1 MKKSELKEIIKE
13 EIKKFLREQEP
24 EEEQNPELSIG
35 DKIEPEPEPEAEPS
49 PEPNE
54 PESELPKE
62 KPLQNI
68 SKLEAAQK
76 IRDTKGRVFTVT
88 FIKKS
93 NGEKRVM
100 NARLGVKAYLRGGVL
115 PYDPNTKGLI
125 PCYDI
130 QKKDYTM
137 INIPGI
143 INLKTGGVE
152 YNVV

>member
-1 MKKSELKEIIKE
+1 
-13 EIKKFLREQEP
+13 
-24 EEEQNPELSIG
+24 
-35 DKIEPEPEPEAEPS
+35 
-49 PEPNE
+49 
-54 PESELPKE
+54 
-62 KPLQNI
+62 
-68 SKLEAAQK
+68 
-76 IRDTKGRVFTVT
+76 
-88 FIKKS
+88 
-93 NGEKRVM
+93 M

-143 INLKTGGVE
+143 VNLKTGGVE

>member
-13 EIKKFLREQEP
+13 ELKRILKEQEP
-24 EEEQNPELSIG
+24 EQDPELNIG
-35 DKIEPEPEPEAEPS
+35 DRVEPEAEPEPEPET
-49 PEPNE
+49 
-54 PESELPKE
+54 PESEIPKE
-62 KPLQNI
+62 QPLQNI

-76 IRDTKGRVFTVT
+76 IRDTKGQIFTVT

-100 NARLGVKAYLRGGVL
+100 NARLGVKAYLKGGVL

-125 PCYDI
+125 PVYDI
-130 QKKDYTM
+130 QSKEYKM

-143 INLKTGGVE
+143 INLKAKGIE

>member
-1 MKKSELKEIIKE
+1 MKRSELKEIIKNGLKRLFE
-13 EIKKFLREQEP
+13 VEPDPNTELEP
-24 EEEQNPELSIG
+24 ELNIG
-35 DKIEPEPEPEAEPS
+35 DKIEPEPEAEPT
-49 PEPNE
+49 PEPDQ
-54 PESELPKE
+54 PESTLPKE
-62 KPLQNI
+62 QPLQNI

-88 FIKKS
+88 FIKRS
-93 NGEKRVM
+93 NGQKRVM

-143 INLKTGGVE
+143 VNLKTGGVE

>member
-1 MKKSELKEIIKE
+1 MKKSELKEIIRE
-13 EIKKFLREQEP
+13 ELKQIFKEQEP
-24 EEEQNPELSIG
+24 ELNIG
-35 DKIEPEPEPEAEPS
+35 DRVEPEPEAELA
-49 PEPNE
+49 PEPE
-54 PESELPKE
+54 TPESEIPE
-62 KPLQNI
+62 EQPLQNI

-76 IRDTKGRVFTVT
+76 IRDTKGQIFTVT

-125 PCYDI
+125 PVYDI
-130 QKKDYTM
+130 QAKDYKM

-143 INLKTGGVE
+143 VNLKTGGVE
-152 YNVV
+152 YNVI

>member
-1 MKKSELKEIIKE
+1 MKKSELKEIIRE
-13 EIKKFLREQEP
+13 ELKQIFKEQEP
-24 EEEQNPELSIG
+24 ELNIG
-35 DKIEPEPEPEAEPS
+35 DRVEPEPEAELT
-49 PEPNE
+49 PEPE
-54 PESELPKE
+54 TPESEIPE
-62 KPLQNI
+62 EQPLQNI

-76 IRDTKGRVFTVT
+76 IRDTKGQIFTVT

-125 PCYDI
+125 PVYDI
-130 QKKDYTM
+130 QAKDYKM

-143 INLKTGGVE
+143 VNLKTGGVE
-152 YNVV
+152 YNVI

>member
-1 MKKSELKEIIKE
+1 MKKSELKEIIREEFKRILKE
-13 EIKKFLREQEP
+13 QDPEQD
-24 EEEQNPELSIG
+24 PELNIG
-35 DKIEPEPEPEAEPS
+35 DRVEPEPEAEPA
-49 PEPNE
+49 PEPE
-54 PESELPKE
+54 KPESEIPE
-62 KPLQNI
+62 EQPLQNI

-76 IRDTKGRVFTVT
+76 IRDTKGRMFTVT

-125 PCYDI
+125 PVYDI
-130 QKKDYTM
+130 QAKDYKM

-143 INLKTGGVE
+143 VNLKTGGIE

>member
-13 EIKKFLREQEP
+13 EFKRILREQD
-24 EEEQNPELSIG
+24 PELSIG
-35 DKIEPEPEPEAEPS
+35 DRVEPEAEPT
-49 PEPNE
+49 PEPTE

-62 KPLQNI
+62 KPLQSI

-76 IRDTKGRVFTVT
+76 IRDTKGQIFTVT

-100 NARLGVKAYLRGGVL
+100 NARLGVKAYLKGGVL

-125 PCYDI
+125 PVYDI
-130 QKKDYTM
+130 QSKEYKM

-143 INLKTGGVE
+143 VNLKAKGIE

>member
-1 MKKSELKEIIKE
+1 MKRSLLKEIIKNE
-13 EIKKFLREQEP
+13 LKKLFEVEPDPNTEP
-24 EEEQNPELSIG
+24 ELNIG
-35 DKIEPEPEPEAEPS
+35 DKIEPEAEPTPEPDQ
-49 PEPNE
+49 
-54 PESELPKE
+54 PESTLPKE
-62 KPLQNI
+62 QPLQNI

-76 IRDTKGRVFTVT
+76 IRETKGRMFTVT

-93 NGEKRVM
+93 NGQKRTM

-125 PCYDI
+125 PCYDV
-130 QKKDYTM
+130 QTKDYRM
-137 INIPGI
+137 INIQGI

>member
-1 MKKSELKEIIKE
+1 MRKSELKKIIKE
-13 EIKKFLREQEP
+13 EFKRILKEQD
-24 EEEQNPELSIG
+24 PELNIG
-35 DKIEPEPEPEAEPS
+35 DRIEPEPEAEPA
-49 PEPNE
+49 PEPDK
-54 PESELPKE
+54 PETEIPE
-62 KPLQNI
+62 EQPLQNI

-76 IRDTKGRVFTVT
+76 IRDTKGRMFTVT

-125 PCYDI
+125 PVYDI
-130 QKKDYTM
+130 QAKDYKM
-137 INIPGI
+137 INIQGI
-143 INLKTGGVE
+143 INLKTGGIE